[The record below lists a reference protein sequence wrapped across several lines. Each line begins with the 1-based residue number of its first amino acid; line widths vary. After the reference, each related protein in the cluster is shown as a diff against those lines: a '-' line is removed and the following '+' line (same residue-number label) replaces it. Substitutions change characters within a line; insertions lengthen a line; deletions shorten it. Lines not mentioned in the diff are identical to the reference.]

1 MENKEAPAAAAAAV
15 PEKESTSCFKS
26 TVGEDASLLEKAK
39 DQYKQFTGAL
49 AGEHWECLKNKV
61 TSMFPDPIPFFGGG
75 AKDHGSTNN
84 NTPPPVES
92 H

>member
-1 MENKEAPAAAAAAV
+1 MENKEAPAAV
-15 PEKESTSCFKS
+15 PEKETTSCFKS

-39 DQYKQFTGAL
+39 DQYNQFTGAQ

-75 AKDHGSTNN
+75 GAKDHGSTNN
-84 NTPPPVES
+84 TPLPVES
-92 H
+92 Q